1 MKVKGPDG
9 QEREAEPVEVEDS
22 ESEEN
27 WSVYKLSDGTKLR
40 IKPVVVKVA
49 RVKGE
54 YKPDGSPV
62 YTIEA
67 QNVVGTESPDD
78 LKKTSEGEG

>member
-9 QEREAEPVEVEDS
+9 TEREAKPIDVEN
-22 ESEEN
+22 SEEN
-27 WSVYKLSDGTKLR
+27 WSVYELSDGTKLR

-49 RVKGE
+49 RVEGE

-67 QNVVGTESPDD
+67 QNVVGTESPDK
-78 LKKTSEGEG
+78 LKETSKEEE

>member
-9 QEREAEPVEVEDS
+9 KEREATPIDVEDL
-22 ESEEN
+22 EEK
-27 WSVYKLSDGTKLR
+27 WSVYELSDGSKLR

-49 RVKGE
+49 RVEGE
-54 YKPDGSPV
+54 YKPDGSPI

-67 QNVVGTESPDD
+67 QNVVGIESPDE
-78 LKKTSEGEG
+78 LKETSEEKE